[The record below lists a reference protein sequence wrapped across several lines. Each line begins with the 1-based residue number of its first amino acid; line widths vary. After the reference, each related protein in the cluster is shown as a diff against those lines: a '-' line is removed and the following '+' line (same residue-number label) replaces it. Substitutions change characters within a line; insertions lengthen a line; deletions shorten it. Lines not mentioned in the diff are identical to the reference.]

1 MKENLM
7 HSRYA
12 WPLLLA
18 LLVGAAR
25 HPTPTVVLIKQTDLI
40 RSALGGGGANQFFVR
55 KVTIGKD
62 DLAKIQRDVDF
73 SPEDPDVTFY
83 LGKDA
88 AGKLVGATLFP
99 QVNTMHGPVEVG
111 LTLKPDGSIASVAV
125 TQATVETKPWVE
137 EAVASGFLKRFQGMR
152 YGDDLKRALGQSSG
166 LGQMPSWEAQVITA
180 AVHQGL
186 VLHHM
191 LFHEAAT

>member
-1 MKENLM
+1 
-7 HSRYA
+7 
-12 WPLLLA
+12 
-18 LLVGAAR
+18 
-25 HPTPTVVLIKQTDLI
+25 VVLIKQTDLI

-83 LGKDA
+83 VGKDA